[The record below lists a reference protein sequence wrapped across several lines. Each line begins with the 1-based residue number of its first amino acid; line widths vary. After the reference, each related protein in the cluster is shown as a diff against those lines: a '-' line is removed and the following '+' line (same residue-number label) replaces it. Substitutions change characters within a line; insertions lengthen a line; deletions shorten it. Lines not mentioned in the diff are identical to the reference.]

1 MKEQFLKTRISHK
14 IDIEE
19 NWNKATNFIPLKGE
33 IIIYDVD
40 ANNANRRIKIGDGV
54 KNVIDL
60 DFLALPS
67 TGEVVVPD
75 GSFEPQVQTDY
86 EQNDPSAID
95 YIKNR
100 PFYVEDWEIDWDGTP
115 TNDSID
121 LTDIL
126 NTYAYKVEEFKPLD
140 DILNSTFKH
149 STINGYVYE
158 TVIKEENIRYFKDKD
173 NNDTEAFFAI
183 NEYNNSLFAVIPE
196 ANDYWYDEKK
206 FIVPTSGIW
215 FGKTE
220 NTANINLKGQS
231 IKKLNSKFLSKDI
244 QSNWEQGDTKAIDYI
259 KNKPFNKETV
269 SIEWDGDLTST
280 LETLQVDTGVWLCK
294 ISNEIVDSENIINNS
309 VIVSSLDGIFSQVL
323 KIEEQYINTTMV
335 PGITVFLFMNST
347 PIIAYV
353 SEDVEYQGMT
363 ISAGVWF
370 IKIESEFYTKSF
382 TFNKIHKYLDPEII
396 PNMYREEG
404 TIIKWDGKP
413 TDTIVYAGY
422 FTEWDGSLL
431 NKPYIEV
438 VAPVDLPNG
447 VPAGSTIYLQKI
459 NEKLD
464 TLEDYYFD
472 AYHIPN
478 DYTRSLQVNSNYIF
492 EVYDNND
499 GHLIATHTGD
509 AELFNVVSP
518 GVFTLMGIEVEFIE
532 EGLYAAAVPNLLY
545 ISAVYDENIEAMGPM
560 GWYKIAE
567 PLPATTLER
576 CQLNLDVEGT
586 DTTIIFTN
594 NGNGYNNEV
603 PIEETVTGS
612 SLGYYF
618 VWNIA
623 KDNEELDLSFIDP
636 NFKLPVKV
644 PNAGLYAIDL
654 SMLESGVKIKS
665 FAGPD
670 YNIVKIDKK
679 FLPGTVGGGGSDE
692 PVFAGSL
699 HRTSGVPS
707 TNATTDFILMDM
719 MHAYS
724 NLKFENNQI
733 YLKYSDAEYL
743 IPSNLTSF
751 YIYLDTFLN
760 REATVVNSPTIAL
773 ATKIQDD
780 GQYNITHITTE
791 LEINVTGDIDLSQP
805 AIIRCIFSDINGMW
819 IGYPILESGKIDITN
834 GVYEDDEKPITSGG
848 VYDALGER
856 QHLSYFNPDNY
867 YTLES
872 LNNYKDYIITG
883 SGLYK
888 VLENIDTDTVD
899 VVIPDSNL
907 PVQSKAVYE
916 ALNNGTA
923 NAGRI
928 NGYSFN
934 VSDAPPVEGEVDDYT
949 ITFVI

>member
-1 MKEQFLKTRISHK
+1 MEKKLKTRIQHK
-14 IDIEE
+14 IDTYAHWELA
-19 NWNKATNFIPLKGE
+19 KNFIPLEGE
-33 IIIYDVD
+33 LIIYTTDEND
-40 ANNANRRIKIGDGV
+40 DDKIGLKIGNGV
-54 KNVIDL
+54 KNVVDL

-86 EQNDPSAID
+86 EQNDTSAID

-100 PFYVEDWEIDWDGTP
+100 PFYIEDWEINWDGTP

-149 STINGYVYE
+149 STVNGYIYE
-158 TVIKEENIRYFKDKD
+158 TVIKEENIQYFKDKD
-173 NNDTEAFFAI
+173 NNSTEAFLAI
-183 NEYNNSLFAVIPE
+183 DEYDNILFAVTPE

-206 FIVPTSGIW
+206 FTAPTSGIW
-215 FGKTE
+215 LGKTE
-220 NTANINLKGQS
+220 NTVNINLKGQS

-244 QSNWEQGDTKAIDYI
+244 QSNWEQIDKKAIDYI
-259 KNKPFNKETV
+259 RNKPFNKETV
-269 SIEWDGDLTST
+269 SVEWDGDLNST
-280 LETLQVDTGVWLCK
+280 IETLQVDTDMWLCK
-294 ISNEIVDSENIINNS
+294 ISNEIVDLENIVNNS
-309 VIVSSLDGIFSQVL
+309 VIVSSPDGVFSQIL
-323 KIEEQYINTTMV
+323 KIEEQYVNTTMV
-335 PGITVFLFMNST
+335 PGITVFLLNGM
-347 PIIAYV
+347 PVIAYA
-353 SEDVEYQGMT
+353 SEDVEYQGIT
-363 ISAGVWF
+363 ISAGIWF
-370 IKIESEFYTKSF
+370 IKIENAFYTKSF
-382 TFNKIHKYLDPEII
+382 AFNKIHKYLDPEII

-422 FTEWDGSLL
+422 FTEWDGNLL
-431 NKPYIEV
+431 DKPYVEV
-438 VAPVDLPNG
+438 TTPVDLPNG

-464 TLEDYYFD
+464 TLENYYLD
-472 AYHIPN
+472 VYHIPN
-478 DYTRSLQVNSNYIF
+478 DYTSSLQIDSNYIF

-499 GHLIATHTGD
+499 GHLIATHTGY

-545 ISAVYDENIEAMGPM
+545 ISAVYDENIEALGPM
-560 GWYKIAE
+560 SWYKIAE
-567 PLPATTLER
+567 SLPATTLEGY
-576 CQLNLDVEGT
+576 QLNLDVEGT

-594 NGNGYNNEV
+594 HGNGYNNEV
-603 PIEETVTGS
+603 PIEEIVTGS

-618 VWNIA
+618 VWNII
-623 KDNEELDLSFIDP
+623 KDNEELDLSFIGP

-644 PNAGLYAIDL
+644 SNAGLYAIDL
-654 SMLESGVKIKS
+654 STLEAGVKIKS
-665 FAGPD
+665 FVGPD

-679 FLPGTVGGGGSDE
+679 FLPDAIGAGSE
-692 PVFAGSL
+692 PIFAGGL
-699 HRTSGVPS
+699 YRTSGIPS

-724 NLKFENNQI
+724 NLKFENNQA
-733 YLKYSDAEYL
+733 YLKYSDAEYS

-760 REATVVNSPTIAL
+760 QQATVVNNPTISL

-780 GQYNITHITTE
+780 GQFNVTYITTE
-791 LEINVTGDIDLSQP
+791 LEINVTGSIDLSQP
-805 AIIRCIFSDINGMW
+805 AIIRCIFSDINGAW
-819 IGYPILESGKIDITN
+819 IGYPILESGKIDIST
-834 GVYEDDEKPITSGG
+834 GVYKDDNRPITSDG

-856 QHLSYFNPDNY
+856 QYLSYLNPDNY
-867 YTLES
+867 YNLES
-872 LNNYKDYIITG
+872 LNNYKDFIITG

-899 VVIPDSNL
+899 AVIPDSNL

-916 ALNNGTA
+916 ALNDGTV

-934 VSDAPPVEGEVDDYT
+934 VSDTPPNEGEVDDYT